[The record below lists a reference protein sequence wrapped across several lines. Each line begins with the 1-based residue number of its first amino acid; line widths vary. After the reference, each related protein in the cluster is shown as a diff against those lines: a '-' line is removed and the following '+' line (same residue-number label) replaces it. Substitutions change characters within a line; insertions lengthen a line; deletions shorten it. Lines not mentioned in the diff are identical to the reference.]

1 MENKLG
7 DPSCLLC
14 ERVAG
19 WGGLA
24 WRKKGGK
31 PRTGAEEILAGGKG
45 GREKRRRGE
54 IGNGG

>member
-19 WGGLA
+19 LA
-24 WRKKGGK
+24 WRKKRGK
-31 PRTGAEEILAGGKG
+31 PRTGAEEILVGEKEGRKG
-45 GREKRRRGE
+45 EKRGE